1 MKTPEGMTAKPPTTA
16 DLLKEA
22 ELRVGVLEERSNR
35 LQRQA
40 DEMLYERDQARADRK
55 LTIAQF
61 AELKVMLQRAET
73 EVARMTGYVERVRE
87 QDDASEHPVI
97 VERTE
102 QVPIPRRAP
111 RIRPS
116 MGSLGDV
123 TGTDFDEFGRVK
135 VPKHWTSYGNG

>member
-22 ELRVGVLEERSNR
+22 ELRGGVLEERSNK

-40 DEMLYERDQARADRK
+40 DEMRVERDQARAEQK

-61 AELKVMLQRAET
+61 AELKAMLQRAET

-87 QDDASEHPVI
+87 QDAASEHPVI

-111 RIRPS
+111 RMRRS
-116 MGSLGDV
+116 MESLGDV
-123 TGTDFDEFGRVK
+123 AGADFDHFWKE
-135 VPKHWTSYGNG
+135 PKHWTSYGNG